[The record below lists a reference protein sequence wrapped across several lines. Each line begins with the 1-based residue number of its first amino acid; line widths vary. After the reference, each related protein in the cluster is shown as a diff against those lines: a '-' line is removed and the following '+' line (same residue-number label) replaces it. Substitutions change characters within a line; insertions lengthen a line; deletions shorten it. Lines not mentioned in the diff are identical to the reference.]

1 MNTKHILSFL
11 FACGLLL
18 SSCGKISRKAE
29 INRDCTGT
37 YLTFNNKDYF
47 VCNPSMIS
55 SYADGSQIEVKYDKI
70 DECSSDPDQAICELY
85 HKNYGIIEIKEIK

>member
-1 MNTKHILSFL
+1 
-11 FACGLLL
+11 
-18 SSCGKISRKAE
+18 
-29 INRDCTGT
+29 
-37 YLTFNNKDYF
+37 
-47 VCNPSMIS
+47 MIS